1 MSSDIVAKQHL
12 SHLPC
17 PAVECIQ
24 RYFWNDQG
32 THGPDVRR
40 HVLPL
45 VCKQWKR
52 CLELAPDA
60 WTEVRNKFYFQTNL
74 RKRSISEE

>member
-1 MSSDIVAKQHL
+1 MNSGEVV
-12 SHLPC
+12 LPC
-17 PAVECIQ
+17 PAVERIQ
-24 RYFWNDQG
+24 RQLWSNQG
-32 THGPDVRR
+32 IQGPDIRR

-60 WTEVRNKFYFQTNL
+60 WNEVREQN
-74 RKRSISEE
+74 I